1 MVLELGCMSQR
12 LLALEL
18 EKAYLLDGQTP
29 VADRFSSPAQLIN
42 VLIPNVFAIAS
53 FMLFLFIVGAGFK
66 MVMNPDSK
74 KGTED
79 SKKAISYALGG
90 FLLLFASYWI
100 VQLIQYVTGT
110 TILG

>member
-1 MVLELGCMSQR
+1 MSQR

-18 EKAYLLDGQTP
+18 QDAYLLDGQTP
-29 VADRFSSPAQLIN
+29 VADRFGSPAQIIN
-42 VLIPNVFAIAS
+42 VLMPNIFAIAS
-53 FMLFLFIVGAGFK
+53 LFVFLIIVGAGFK
-66 MVMNPDSK
+66 MVMNPDNK
-74 KGTED
+74 KSMEEG
-79 SKKAISYALGG
+79 KKALTYGIGG

>member
-1 MVLELGCMSQR
+1 MSQR

-18 EKAYLLDGQTP
+18 QDAYLLDGQTP
-29 VADRFSSPAQLIN
+29 VADRFGSPAQIIN
-42 VLIPNVFAIAS
+42 VLMPNIFAIAS
-53 FMLFLFIVGAGFK
+53 LFVFLIIVGAGFK
-66 MVMNPDSK
+66 RVMNPDNK
-74 KGTED
+74 KSTEEG
-79 SKKAISYALGG
+79 KKALTYGIGG